1 MTFKNSSYNE
11 REKTRW
17 LLMRQSQ
24 GFIPTLREVPADAE
38 VKSHQLLLRA
48 GFVRQS
54 ASGVYTFLPLGQRV
68 LQKVEAI
75 IREEMNRA
83 GALELLMPALQP
95 AELWQQS
102 GRWYSYG
109 PELMRLKDRHERDFV
124 LGPTHEEMITT
135 IVRDE
140 VKTYKRLPLILYQ
153 IQTKFRD
160 EKRPRFGLLRGRE
173 FIMKDAYSFHT
184 SQESLDETYNKMYE
198 AYANIFRRCGL
209 NFRAVIADSGAMGGK
224 DTHEFMV
231 LSDIGED
238 TIAYS
243 DASDYAANIEMA
255 PVVTTYEKSSEPLV
269 ELKKVATP
277 EQKTIAEV
285 ASYLQVAP
293 ERCIKSLL
301 FNVDG
306 RYVLVLVRGD
316 HEANDVKVKNVLDA
330 TVVELA
336 TPEETERVMNCPVG
350 SLGPIGVSEE
360 VTIIADHAVAAIV
373 NGVCGANEE
382 GYHYTGVNPDRDFA
396 VSQYADLRFV
406 QEGDPSPDGNGTIR
420 FARGIEVGHVFKLG
434 TKYSEA
440 MNAVYLDEN
449 GRTQTM
455 IMGCY
460 GIGVSRL
467 VAAIAEQFA
476 DENGLVWPV
485 SVAPFHVHL
494 LTANA
499 KSDEQRM
506 LAEEWYEKLGQAGF
520 DVLYDDR
527 PERAGVKFADSD
539 LIGIPLRV
547 TVGKRASEGVV
558 EVKVRKTGETFDVP
572 VGELIETVR
581 RLLQG

>member
-1 MTFKNSSYNE
+1 
-11 REKTRW
+11 
-17 LLMRQSQ
+17 MRQSQ
-24 GFIPTLREVPADAE
+24 AFIPTLREVPADAE

-48 GFVRQS
+48 GFIRQS

-75 IREEMNRA
+75 IREEMNRI
-83 GALELLMPALQP
+83 GAMELFMPALQP

-109 PELMRLKDRHERDFV
+109 PELMRLKDRHERDFA
-124 LGPTHEEMITT
+124 LGPTHEEMITA

-140 VKTYKRLPLILYQ
+140 VKTYKRLPLVLYQ

-173 FIMKDAYSFHT
+173 FMMKDAYSFHT
-184 SQESLDETYNKMYE
+184 SKESLDETYNNMYE

-209 NFRAVIADSGAMGGK
+209 NFRAVIADSGAIGGK

-255 PVVTTYEKSSEPLV
+255 PVVATYEKSDEPPA

-277 EQKTIAEV
+277 GQKTIAEV
-285 ASYLQVAP
+285 ASHLQISP

-316 HEANDVKVKNVLDA
+316 HEANEVKVKNVLDA

-336 TPEETERVMNCPVG
+336 KPEETERVMNAPIG
-350 SLGPIGVSEE
+350 SLGPIGVSED
-360 VTIIADHAVAAIV
+360 VTVIADHAVAAIV

-382 GYHYTGVNPDRDFA
+382 GYHYIGVNPGRDFA

-406 QEGDPSPDGNGTIR
+406 KEGDPSPDGKGTIR

-449 GRTQTM
+449 GQTQTM

-476 DENGLVWPV
+476 DEHGLVWPA
-485 SVAPFHVHL
+485 SVAPFHIHL

-499 KSDEQRM
+499 KSDEQRA

-520 DVLYDDR
+520 EVLYDDR

-547 TVGKRASEGVV
+547 TVGKRAGEGVV

-572 VGELIETVR
+572 VSELVDTAR
-581 RLLQG
+581 RLLQS

>member
-1 MTFKNSSYNE
+1 
-11 REKTRW
+11 
-17 LLMRQSQ
+17 MRQSQ
-24 GFIPTLREVPADAE
+24 AFIPTLREVPADAE

-48 GFVRQS
+48 GFIRQS

-68 LQKVEAI
+68 LQKVEEI
-75 IREEMNRA
+75 IREEMNRI
-83 GALELLMPALQP
+83 GAMELLMPALHP

-109 PELMRLKDRHERDFV
+109 PELMRLKDRHERDFA

-140 VKTYKRLPLILYQ
+140 VKTYKRLPLVLYQ

-184 SQESLDETYNKMYE
+184 SKESLDETYNHMYE

-209 NFRAVIADSGAMGGK
+209 NFRAVIADSGAIGGK

-255 PVVTTYEKSSEPLV
+255 PVVATYEKRDEPPA

-277 EQKTIAEV
+277 GQKTIAEV

-316 HEANDVKVKNVLDA
+316 HEANDVKVKNVLGA

-336 TPEETERVMNCPVG
+336 APDETERVMNCPVG

-382 GYHYTGVNPDRDFA
+382 GYHYTGVNPDRDFT

-449 GRTQTM
+449 GRTQAM

-476 DENGLVWPV
+476 DENGLVWPA

-499 KSDEQRM
+499 KSDEQRA
-506 LAEEWYEKLGQAGF
+506 LAEEWYGKLGQAGF

-572 VGELIETVR
+572 VSELIETVR

>member
-1 MTFKNSSYNE
+1 
-11 REKTRW
+11 
-17 LLMRQSQ
+17 MRQSQ

-68 LQKVEAI
+68 LQKVEVI

-336 TPEETERVMNCPVG
+336 TPEETARVMNCPVG

>member
-1 MTFKNSSYNE
+1 
-11 REKTRW
+11 
-17 LLMRQSQ
+17 MRQSQ